1 MMLMSLYPFIALV
14 KTERRATAQNVE
26 LVLSMS
32 AFYVWI
38 MYVALVIHSKDVPA
52 NIDLYVFLWIII
64 VVSVMHIVNLLFSVC
79 SMLAGLT
86 MPLFVSN
93 IVFYAVCI
101 YLAEWRSPEAFIGL
115 FVTDFTQSGGLNR
128 MTASYI
134 TAFFVAACFC
144 EITVVMLCIVE
155 RSLCEMQRRTDKKE

>member
-1 MMLMSLYPFIALV
+1 MLTSLYPFIALV
-14 KTERRATAQNVE
+14 KTERRASVQNTE

-32 AFYVWI
+32 VFYVWI
-38 MYVALVIHSKDVPA
+38 MYVALVIQSKDVPA
-52 NIDLYVFLWIII
+52 TIDLYVFMWVII

-79 SMLAGLT
+79 SLLAGLT

-93 IVFYAVCI
+93 IVFYAICI
-101 YLAEWRSPEAFIGL
+101 YLAEWRCPEGFIGL

-128 MTASYI
+128 MTASYV
-134 TAFFVAACFC
+134 TGFFVAACFC

-155 RSLCEMQRRTDKKE
+155 RELRLIQQRTDKQE